1 MFSVTAVV
9 NGKARTSGLLET
21 YSDAAAQACAM
32 LQWALAAP
40 DRKVS
45 QLRITRVNAWQAVA
59 VIGDEERRSEPG
71 SFAEAKAHAKRM
83 LEWAQANGA
92 ELKSVRYIKVGA

>member
-1 MFSVTAVV
+1 MFNVTAIV

-32 LQWALAAP
+32 LRWAMEKP
-40 DRKVS
+40 GRQVT
-45 QLRITRVNAWQAVA
+45 QLRVTRVNAWVAVA
-59 VIGDEERRSEPG
+59 MIGDEERRSEPG
-71 SFAEAKAHAKRM
+71 SFAEAKAHARRM
-83 LEWAQANGA
+83 LEWASANGA

>member
-9 NGKARTSGLLET
+9 NGKARTSGLVET

-32 LQWALAAP
+32 LRWSLEKPGRQVTQL
-40 DRKVS
+40 KV
-45 QLRITRVNAWQAVA
+45 TRTNAWQAVA
-59 VIGDEERRSEPG
+59 IIGDEERRSEPC
-71 SFAEAKAHAKRM
+71 SFGEAKAHAKRM

-92 ELKSVRYIKVGA
+92 ELRSVRYIKVGA